1 MTKIL
6 QSIPYPTY
14 TTAERDLLVDVL
26 KNTYINNSDTD
37 KIIRWMRLPELEVR
51 FRFPFIMIIYLS
63 LVFLSVILAVELG
76 K

>member
-1 MTKIL
+1 MRTKQENL
-6 QSIPYPTY
+6 ELFKKYFAPYEIVSY
-14 TTAERDLLVDVL
+14 NLWKSL
-26 KNTYINNSDTD
+26 TD

>member
-1 MTKIL
+1 MPYIGNT
-6 QSIPYPTY
+6 SI
-14 TTAERDLLVDVL
+14 
-26 KNTYINNSDTD
+26 TD
-37 KIIRWMRLPELEVR
+37 RAIRWMRLPELEVK